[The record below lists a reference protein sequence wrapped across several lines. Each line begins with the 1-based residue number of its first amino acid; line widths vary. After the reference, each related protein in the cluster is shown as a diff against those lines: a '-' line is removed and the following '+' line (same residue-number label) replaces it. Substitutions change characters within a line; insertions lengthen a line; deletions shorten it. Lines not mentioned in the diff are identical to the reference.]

1 MNLKS
6 KSTLVYP
13 ICCIFFC
20 RCIWSNGSQWE
31 CYHKMGY
38 CRIEWWNIHG
48 KFMSLKFFL
57 LGICM
62 FVSTFCIATSFNV
75 RSVPFDSHVSG
86 DSPAQISGSEE
97 NQKIHI
103 WFAQIPGYFGGP
115 NSNPHK
121 WENYAPV
128 PSICTGTTKITTYQF
143 FPSRISLDRRN
154 CWGGTKHDL
163 GATLFS
169 REKRKKKL
177 KMNWFFLGL
186 WFHMEEGPANWPCKS
201 SKRVLNFLRR
211 GWTKIFKS
219 DNFRARL
226 VQYQAR
232 PDSSI
237 YTYILYKFNT

>member
-1 MNLKS
+1 MALSLHAHFLAFLLLFLHLFIYILFIFNGVNLKS

-38 CRIEWWNIHG
+38 CRIEWWNVHG

-86 DSPAQISGSEE
+86 DSPAQISGTEE

-128 PSICTGTTKITTYQF
+128 PSICTLLWRK
-143 FPSRISLDRRN
+143 SLPTN
-154 CWGGTKHDL
+154 
-163 GATLFS
+163 FS
-169 REKRKKKL
+169 RQE
-177 KMNWFFLGL
+177 
-186 WFHMEEGPANWPCKS
+186 
-201 SKRVLNFLRR
+201 
-211 GWTKIFKS
+211 
-219 DNFRARL
+219 
-226 VQYQAR
+226 
-232 PDSSI
+232 
-237 YTYILYKFNT
+237 